1 MDLKSIITT
10 ITTNAAQYVVRGAS
24 DYIPDDLSSVIHHAY
39 SYFPAEVNLVEAAQF
54 ALYFGVGSL
63 ILGIISRVVLGK
75 RSSLNHSL
83 SSSLG
88 IALIYALT
96 VIIYTFRPWRLESFL
111 SPLPFI
117 TFSGEYLIILPIADA
132 HFSALCQQVLSLII
146 LSFLVNILDSLIPE
160 GDSVLGWY
168 LLRFITVIF
177 AMVLHLAASSLLNA
191 YLPGFIITY
200 APEVLLILLGLMLF
214 SGFISL
220 ILGMVISV
228 TNPFLGAMYSFFFSN
243 LVGKQLSKAV
253 FSSAILCG
261 IFFLLEYCGYT
272 IISISAAALMAY
284 IPLAIILLV
293 LWYLIG
299 HLL

>member
-1 MDLKSIITT
+1 MDLKST
-10 ITTNAAQYVVRGAS
+10 ITSIAANAAQHVIRGAS
-24 DYIPDDLSSVIHHAY
+24 DYIPEDLSSVIHHAY
-39 SYFPAEVNLVEAAQF
+39 SYFPTEVNLVDAAQF
-54 ALYFGVGSL
+54 ALYFGIGSL

-88 IALIYALT
+88 IALVYALT
-96 VIIYTFRPWRLESFL
+96 IIIYTFRPWELEAFL
-111 SPLPFI
+111 SPLPFV

-132 HFSALCQQVLSLII
+132 HFSALCQQVLSLLI
-146 LSFLVNILDSLIPE
+146 LSFLVNILDSLIPD
-160 GDSVLGWY
+160 GDSILGWY
-168 LLRFITVIF
+168 LLRFITVIL
-177 AMVLHLAASSLLNA
+177 AMVLHLVASSLLNA
-191 YLPGFIITY
+191 YLPDFVITY

-284 IPLAIILLV
+284 IPLAVILLV

>member
-1 MDLKSIITT
+1 MDLQST
-10 ITTNAAQYVVRGAS
+10 ITSIATNAAQHVIRGAS
-24 DYIPDDLSSVIHHAY
+24 DYIPEALADVIRHAY
-39 SYFPAEVNLVEAAQF
+39 SYFPAEINFEDAAQF
-54 ALYFGVGSL
+54 VLYFAAASL

-83 SSSLG
+83 SSALG
-88 IALIYALT
+88 IAFIYALT
-96 VIIYTFRPWRLESFL
+96 VIIYTFRPWELEIFL
-111 SPLPFI
+111 SPLPFV
-117 TFSGEYLIILPIADA
+117 TFAGEYLIILPIADA

-146 LSFLVNILDSLIPE
+146 LSFLVNLLDSMIPKGE
-160 GDSVLGWY
+160 SIIGWY
-168 LLRFITVIF
+168 LMRILTVILS
-177 AMVLHLAASSLLNA
+177 MVLHLVASSLLQH
-191 YLPGFIITY
+191 YLPDFIVTY
-200 APEVLLILLGLMLF
+200 APEVLLILLALMLF

-243 LVGKQLSKAV
+243 VVGKQLSKAV

-261 IFFLLEYCGYT
+261 IFFMLEYCGYT
-272 IISISAAALMAY
+272 IISISAAALIAY
-284 IPLAIILLV
+284 IPIAIILLI